1 MTRFL
6 TPLALLA
13 AAIGLFMLYTNP
25 TYQDPV
31 SGIKALSAES
41 ASYDDALAKSS
52 ELHAVRDQLLA
63 KRATFAQSDIDKLQR
78 VLPDNVDN
86 IRLIIDINNIA
97 SRHNL
102 SLSNVALGTVSQGV
116 TTASAAAV
124 GSGNSPVG
132 SVVVGFSLV
141 ASYDNYLAFLQD
153 LEHSLRIVDIE
164 SITFRAE
171 TSSLNTYTFQVRT
184 YWLH

>member
-6 TPLALLA
+6 LPLALFA
-13 AAIGLFMLYTNP
+13 AAVGLFVLYTNP
-25 TYQDPV
+25 TYQT
-31 SGIKALSAES
+31 IKTLGVEQ

-63 KRATFAQSDIDKLQR
+63 KRATFAQADIDKLQH

-97 SRHNL
+97 SRHGL
-102 SLSNVALGTVSQGV
+102 SLANVALGEVSGGS
-116 TTASAAAV
+116 TAASAAAV
-124 GSGNSPVG
+124 GASGSPIG
-132 SVVVGFSLV
+132 SVTVGFSLV
-141 ASYDNYLAFLQD
+141 ANYDNYLAFLQD

-164 SITFRAE
+164 KISFRADGGV
-171 TSSLNTYTFQVRT
+171 LNTYTFQVRT